1 MGLKNKYIVESA
13 TNNEV
18 IEWITKKHYAKRTPI
33 MQYCFGLFSLPEKT
47 LCGVCI
53 FSPAPSRFWNNG
65 GKLFNDKHKIDVY
78 ELSRLILNDGHE
90 KNLTSFFVSRC
101 LKLIPKPNVIV
112 SYADK
117 NQHHS
122 GYIYQ
127 ATNFIYTGE
136 AEPKNK
142 SFDFVIYGKK
152 YHCRNMNIEFTR
164 KLLGTNYDENIH
176 WKDNIIAVGGEII
189 PQLPK
194 HRYIFI
200 NAKNKQQL
208 VIDMIYNVCE
218 YPKHQNQ
225 NYNTDYK
232 PTIQTKLF

>member
-1 MGLKNKYIVESA
+1 MSLKNKYVVHSIDNFVA
-13 TNNEV
+13 V
-18 IEWITKKHYAKRTPI
+18 EWITKKHYAKRTPI
-33 MQYCFGLFSLPEKT
+33 MKYTFGLFDLDRN
-47 LCGVCI
+47 LHGVCV
-53 FSPAPSRFWNNG
+53 FSPAPSRFWNDG

-78 ELSRLILNDGHE
+78 ELSRLIMNDEHE

-101 LKLIPKPNVIV
+101 LKLIPNPNVIV

-142 SFDFVIYGKK
+142 SFDFIIYGKK
-152 YHCRNMNIEFTR
+152 YHGRNMNIEFTR
-164 KLLGTNYDENIH
+164 KLLGVNYNEDIH

-208 VIDMIYNVCE
+208 IADMIYDSME
-218 YPKHQNQ
+218 FPKEQNKR
-225 NYNTDYK
+225 YDSSYK
-232 PTIQTKLF
+232 PIQQKTLF